1 MERKISQLVMALLAT
16 SLFISPVIS
25 KESHQEARKQTA
37 DDIAPE
43 AATGIGSQTLV
54 RGKEWMVAAANP
66 YASEA
71 GATILRQGGN
81 AIDAMV
87 AIQLVLGLTE
97 PQSSGIGGGAFLV
110 YWDAENDKLTTFDG
124 RETAPFAATPRLFQ
138 DKKGQPLAFF
148 DAVVGGRSVGTPGTV
163 KLMWRTHQRYGKLP
177 WRDLFTP
184 AIRLAKQGFIVSPRL
199 AALIAEDQENLQR
212 WKATAAYFFNDDG
225 SPLRAG
231 QSLTNPTYADT
242 LTQIAEHGASA
253 FYHGDIAKDIVNTV
267 RNAEGNPGVL
277 SAMDLATYQI
287 KEREP
292 VCAPYR
298 QFEICG
304 MGPPSSG
311 ALTLGQI
318 MGILSHFPIGKMGH
332 DNINSWRLLGD
343 ASRLAFADRS
353 HYMADSDYV
362 PMPTAGLLAA
372 SYLEHRAALLKKD
385 KALTSVEPG
394 QPIWSHAMNYAAD
407 ESLELPSTS
416 HFSIVDRDRN
426 VVSLTTTIEN
436 GFGSRLMVRGFLL
449 NNELTDFSFRTHIDG
464 RPIANRLEPGKRP
477 RSSMAPTIVMRD
489 NSPYLAIG
497 SPGGSHIIGYVAK
510 TLIGHLDW
518 NLDLQQAINLPNM
531 NNRFGAFELEKGT
544 AAEQWA
550 LKLEQIGFEVKV
562 KDLNSGIQAIK
573 IDGRQLTGAADQ
585 RREGKVIA
593 Q

>member
-1 MERKISQLVMALLAT
+1 MARTLTQLAMAVVAA

-25 KESHQEARKQTA
+25 KEAGKTTNKQTA
-37 DDIAPE
+37 DQVAPE
-43 AATGIGSQTLV
+43 TTTGRSTQTLV

-71 GATILRQGGN
+71 GAAILRQGGN

-87 AIQLVLGLTE
+87 TTQLVLGLTE

-110 YWDAENDKLTTFDG
+110 YWDAEKDRLTTFDG

-138 DKKGQPLAFF
+138 TPEGQPLAFF

-163 KLMWRTHQRYGKLP
+163 MLMWRTHQRYGKLP
-177 WRDLFTP
+177 WRDLFSP
-184 AIRLAKQGFIVSPRL
+184 AIKLAKDGFLVSPRL
-199 AALIAEDQENLQR
+199 ATLIANDQERLKR
-212 WKATAAYFFNDDG
+212 WKDTEAYFFNQDG

-231 QSLTNPTYADT
+231 QTLTNPTYADT
-242 LTQIAEHGASA
+242 LTQIAERGASA
-253 FYHGDIAKDIVNTV
+253 FYHGDIAKDIVRTV
-267 RNAEGNPGVL
+267 RKAEDNPGVL

-318 MGILSHFPIGKMGH
+318 MGMLSHFPLDKMGRN
-332 DNINSWRLLGD
+332 DINSWRLIGD
-343 ASRLAFADRS
+343 ASRLAFADRGR
-353 HYMADSDYV
+353 YMADSDYV
-362 PMPTAGLLAA
+362 PMPTAGLLADD
-372 SYLEHRAALLKKD
+372 YLAQRATLLKGD
-385 KALTSVEPG
+385 NALTKVEPG
-394 QPIWSHAMNYAAD
+394 QPVWSHAMNYTTD
-407 ESLELPSTS
+407 EALELPSTS

-426 VVSLTTTIEN
+426 VVSVTTTIEN

-477 RSSMAPTIVMRD
+477 RSSMAPTIVMRKGT
-489 NSPYLAIG
+489 PYLAIG
-497 SPGGSHIIGYVAK
+497 SPGGSQIIGYVAK
-510 TLIGHLDW
+510 TLVGHLDW

-531 NNRFGAFELEKGT
+531 NNRFGAFELEQGT

-550 LKLEQIGFEVKV
+550 PKLEQIGFEVKV
-562 KDLNSGIQAIK
+562 KDLNSGVQAIK
-573 IDGRQLTGAADQ
+573 IDDKQLTGAADP